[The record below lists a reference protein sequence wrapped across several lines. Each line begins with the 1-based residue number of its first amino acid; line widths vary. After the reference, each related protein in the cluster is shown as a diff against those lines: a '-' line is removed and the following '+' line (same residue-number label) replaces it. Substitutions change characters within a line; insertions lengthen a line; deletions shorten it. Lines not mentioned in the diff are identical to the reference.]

1 MYENSLEEIEKA
13 WKGFVEDGK
22 LPTNIN
28 PMIISSWKRC
38 KNYGVDPYGGRGT
51 SVSKQKMDK
60 VFADNSELLEI
71 AIPIMENLNSLVLG
85 TGFIL
90 VLGDKD
96 GVILHI
102 IGEDVIKKRGE
113 QLLFQTGSL
122 WSEKAVGTN
131 AIGTCIVEKEP
142 IQIIG
147 AEHFCKTHHI
157 WTCSAAPIR
166 DKNGQVIGFI
176 DMSGS
181 SLNAHKHTLG
191 IVVAAAYSIER
202 QLHLSQSYAVIN
214 TIVNSISDGLLV
226 VDKDNKINMINKVGE
241 DILGVEG
248 KDIVGI
254 DVGNIINK
262 NIFDGI
268 ENYKASIVWDFYI
281 NNTSITCTVQVR
293 PINLRNNI
301 TGSII
306 IFKEIKGIQ
315 ETVSTLTGNT
325 AIYTFDSIISA
336 SKKMHNAIKQAE
348 KFSRTRG
355 CILIEGESG
364 TGKELFAHSI
374 HNYSNYKKGPFVAI
388 NCASLPKDLV
398 ESELFGYEKG
408 AFTGA
413 IKEGKIGKFELANG
427 GTIFLDEIGEL
438 PLDLQAKLLRVL
450 DDYTITRIGG
460 KVPKQLN
467 VRVVVATNRNLLEEV
482 EKKNFREDLYYRL
495 NVFRVTIPPLRER
508 PMDVELLFNY
518 FLTKLNR
525 INNTDKKIT
534 NDFIYGFED
543 YSWSGNVR
551 ELENI
556 IERAYY
562 LSEEDTIGVE
572 LIPDEIMNRDM
583 VDTEDNYLCIEAQEK
598 KIIKKALAETNG
610 HVVEASKLLGFSKSK
625 LYRKINEYGI
635 DSNKFKR

>member
-1 MYENSLEEIEKA
+1 MYGNSLEEIEKA

-191 IVVAAAYSIER
+191 IVV
-202 QLHLSQSYAVIN
+202 
-214 TIVNSISDGLLV
+214 
-226 VDKDNKINMINKVGE
+226 DKDNKINMINKVGE
-241 DILGVEG
+241 DILRVEG
-248 KDIVGI
+248 KNIVGI

-525 INNTDKKIT
+525 INNTDKKIGSSSQLV
-534 NDFIYGFED
+534 I
-543 YSWSGNVR
+543 
-551 ELENI
+551 EL
-556 IERAYY
+556 
-562 LSEEDTIGVE
+562 
-572 LIPDEIMNRDM
+572 
-583 VDTEDNYLCIEAQEK
+583 
-598 KIIKKALAETNG
+598 
-610 HVVEASKLLGFSKSK
+610 
-625 LYRKINEYGI
+625 
-635 DSNKFKR
+635 